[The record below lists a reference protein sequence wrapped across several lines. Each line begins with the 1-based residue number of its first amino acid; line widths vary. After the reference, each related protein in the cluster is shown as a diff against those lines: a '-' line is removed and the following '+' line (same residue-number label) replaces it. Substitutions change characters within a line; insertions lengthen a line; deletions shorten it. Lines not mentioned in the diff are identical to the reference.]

1 MADIDINIESQIV
14 VQTDAAWTS
23 DTTVYSNKR
32 LLVTSDVFYTALDQ
46 PRYKFA
52 NGVDTWS
59 NLDYVPESAGGGT
72 GTVTSVGL
80 VTPSAFTVSA
90 SPVTTSGSLTFTGAG
105 VAAEYV
111 DGTGALQTLP
121 IAPVDSVNGAT
132 GVVVLDTDDI
142 AEGAVN
148 EYYTEVKVSAN
159 TDVVANT
166 AKLTNVSTDLSE
178 GTATAT
184 TVNVDSSDGTNATLL
199 AATSSRAGVLSSAKF
214 DEIEANTLKVSDVN
228 HNVST
233 DLSIS
238 SITSTTLDVSSS
250 DGTDATIPSATTTEA
265 GLMSAADKV
274 VLDGITDTDD
284 QTASEVAVTPVGNL
298 ASTDVQAA
306 LQELQGDIDALPGGH
321 DAVTLN
327 SGAVTQDSASLSGQ
341 EIELSLATS
350 STNGVMSSGDK
361 TKLDAITGT
370 NTGDQ
375 SSIVGISGTKAE
387 FNTELTDGT
396 FLYVGDVV
404 SNVDTNLSIGTIT
417 STTVDVD
424 SSDGTNATI
433 PAATTDDAGLLT
445 AAKFDEIEQN
455 TTDIAAIDT
464 NTLTNITIVEAP
476 TNVEVQSSDGTNDT
490 IAAADSTN
498 AGVMTKV
505 MFDEHVLNNA
515 KVSDVNHNV
524 STDLS
529 EGTSTNTTVDV
540 NSSDGTNATLLAAS
554 TSRAGVMTKAKFDEV
569 EVNNAKVGIAPGQAS
584 DITANNAKVTNATH
598 TGDVTGSEALTIGS
612 KKVTLPMLADGTD
625 GELITWDAAGVATT
639 VPTGTATH
647 VLTSNGAGAAP
658 TFQAASGGG
667 TDTVVIHY
675 LHTSTNA
682 LADGADYFIGS
693 GTTMGNT
700 INSGAQVPVLGGR
713 TLVAAAIQ
721 TYNGGTFGSSESS
734 TVDIIW
740 GTGAGTLTLS
750 TAVKFDARHTFME
763 VTGLSQ
769 VIPSGQTVIRL
780 TAATFATNPTAAKMS
795 VLLTFE

>member
-14 VQTDAAWTS
+14 VKTAADWAL

-32 LLVTSDVFYTALDQ
+32 LLVTSDVFYTATDQ

-59 NLDYVPESAGGGT
+59 NLDYVPESTGGGS

-80 VTPSAFTVSA
+80 VAPSAFTVSG

-105 VAAEYV
+105 AITEYV

-166 AKLTNVSTDLSE
+166 AKVTNVDTNLSE
-178 GTATAT
+178 GTSTAT
-184 TVNVDSSDGTNATLL
+184 TVDVNSSDGTNATLL
-199 AATSSRAGVLSSAKF
+199 SASTLRAGVLSSAKF
-214 DEIEANTLKVSDVN
+214 DEIEANTLKVSDIN

-238 SITSTTLDVSSS
+238 NITSTTLDVSSS
-250 DGTDATIPSATTTEA
+250 DGTDATIPSATITEA
-265 GLMSAADKV
+265 GLMSAADKAI
-274 VLDGITDTDD
+274 LDGITDTDD

-327 SGAVTQDSASLSGQ
+327 PGTVTQDSASLSGQ

-350 STNGVMSSGDK
+350 TTSGVMSSGDK
-361 TKLDAITGT
+361 TKLDAITGA

-417 STTVDVD
+417 STTVDID

-455 TTDIAAIDT
+455 TADIAAIDT
-464 NTLTNITIVEAP
+464 NTLTNITIVESP

-490 IAAADSTN
+490 IAAANTIN
-498 AGVMTKV
+498 AGVMTNA

-515 KVSDVNHNV
+515 KV
-524 STDLS
+524 
-529 EGTSTNTTVDV
+529 
-540 NSSDGTNATLLAAS
+540 
-554 TSRAGVMTKAKFDEV
+554 
-569 EVNNAKVGIAPGQAS
+569 GITPTQAS
-584 DITANNAKVTNATH
+584 EIAANTLKDGNATH
-598 TGDVTGSEALTIGS
+598 TGDVTGSEVLTIGN
-612 KKVTLPMLADGTD
+612 KKVTVPMLADGTD
-625 GELITWDAAGVATT
+625 GELITWDAAGVAST
-639 VPTGTATH
+639 VPVGTATH

-658 TFQAASGGG
+658 TFQAAAGG
-667 TDTVVIHY
+667 TDTVVIPY
-675 LHTSTNA
+675 FHTNTNA

-700 INSGAQVPVLGGR
+700 INSGTQVPVIGGK
-713 TLVAAAIQ
+713 TLVAAGIQ
-721 TYNGGTFGSSESS
+721 TYNGSTFGSSESS
-734 TVDIIW
+734 TVEILW
-740 GTGAGTLTLS
+740 GSGAGSFTIS
-750 TAVKFDARHTFME
+750 SNVKFDARHTFLE

-769 VIPSGQTVIRL
+769 VIPSGETIIKL
-780 TAATFATNPTAAKMS
+780 TAATFATNPSAAKIS